1 MVCSMQLLFTVTVYS
16 SCMYLQLLVVVL
28 LLILLLY
35 TLMLLMLL
43 VSLLILDDGGIDT
56 DLIDDGIIY
65 IIASIFG
72 GDVACLLHV

>member
-1 MVCSMQLLFTVTVYS
+1 
-16 SCMYLQLLVVVL
+16 
-28 LLILLLY
+28 
-35 TLMLLMLL
+35 MLLMLL